1 MAVTALQTAATG
13 MSALSQ
19 QIDIIANNLANV
31 NTTGFKSFRANLEDL
46 TYQQKAQPGVVSSNA
61 QTPSGLYVGLG
72 TRISNTQP
80 DFTQGAPV
88 STGGQLDWMVN
99 GQGFFKVK
107 LLQQLNDG
115 VGYTRAGNFF
125 LNSNNQMVLG
135 NSTGVL
141 LDPPIVVPT
150 NATQIGVD
158 QNGVV
163 NAYLNSSAT
172 PTQIGQLQL
181 ANFTNP
187 AGLTPIGTNIFV
199 ESPASG
205 PPIEGQPGT
214 GNFGVI
220 QQGTLEASNVDSV
233 SELVNLIQTQRA
245 FEMNSQAIQTANQMM
260 QVVNNLRNG

>member
-115 VGYTRAGNFF
+115 VGYTRAGNFS
-125 LNSNNQMVLG
+125 LNANREIVLG
-135 NSTGVL
+135 NAQGL
-141 LDPPIVVPT
+141 RLEPPMVIPDGT
-150 NATQIGVD
+150 TQISVSAD
-158 QNGVV
+158 GVV
-163 NAYLNSSAT
+163 NAYVNSSPT
-172 PTQIGQLQL
+172 PTQVGTLQL
-181 ANFTNP
+181 ANFVNP
-187 AGLTPIGTNIFV
+187 SGLCPQGGNVFTET
-199 ESPASG
+199 PASG
-205 PPIEGQPGT
+205 PPIDGQPGI
-214 GNFGVI
+214 GSFGTI
-220 QQGTLEASNVDSV
+220 QQQYLEASNVDSV
-233 SELVNLIQTQRA
+233 SELVNLIKTQRA

-260 QVVNNLRNG
+260 QVVSNLRNG

>member
-1 MAVTALQTAATG
+1 MTVTAMYTAATG
-13 MSALSQ
+13 MSALSK

-31 NTTGFKSFRANLEDL
+31 NTTGYKSFRANLEDL
-46 TYQQKAQPGVVSSNA
+46 GYQDMAQPGVATNGSQA
-61 QTPSGLYVGLG
+61 PAGLFVGLG
-72 TRISNTQP
+72 TRISNTQAN
-80 DFTQGAPV
+80 FSQGSPV
-88 STGGQLDWMVN
+88 VTGNNYDLMIN

-107 LLQQLNDG
+107 LVQQLNDG